1 MSKNAPIKRSIL
13 TKEQRQ
19 KVIDDFKNNI
29 AGDIRVVDAE
39 QYCRADMIIYGMNIT
54 VMRQF
59 CRLEDGLKPV
69 VKRLLWTMYW
79 DHKLSPEGRFV
90 KVPEFL
96 GHVSKYHPHGDIGET
111 FDGLARPWENNAPLI
126 EIHGNK
132 GSLSG
137 EGPAAPRYLDA
148 KLSTYAWKCF
158 FEEFDEDTTDM
169 TENYIRSDIEPV
181 FLPAKYPNFLMNT
194 GSGIGWGYA
203 PSYPPFNLTEAFR
216 LTQAL
221 IKNPDMTNVYLF
233 PDSPRGYNLID
244 DGTILKT
251 CEDGAGNIRG
261 EAVVEYIEDE
271 HALFITGLPEKVMFD
286 SVMTKI
292 AQCVRD
298 KKISGIDN
306 MADTS
311 TIEVSSFMI
320 ELKKGANPYQVIDE
334 LFSSNVGLRAS
345 VSIRFW
351 FAERTSLSHYGL
363 RNAIL
368 EWIDRRVVQKQKFYI
383 KKLGQLQQRK
393 HALTGVIPL
402 LEDPKKYDKVMEIIR
417 YEENDDE
424 TVRKLRDTFPLTSSQ
439 CMILIDMRLRDSN
452 KNRIRNLKIE
462 LDKLIEKTDEYR
474 RIASSK
480 ENIKESIWE
489 DLEEGIQLFGKPRT
503 CRIIKEG
510 EMERPELFYRIVIT
524 KKYVKKLSIGGKQ
537 PGMVSSDDDIIGYYP
552 EVSENDVLMVVD
564 DLGKVYRLQVKKLP
578 SSDISSKGADMS
590 SVIGLK
596 GSAIRSI
603 LINKEMLA
611 RSEEIV
617 LSMFTERGIVKSS
630 PISQYIT
637 NKTELQGILL
647 NPGDK
652 LCWAFVYDNTHTS
665 KDIQQLVYTKDGFGI
680 TINMDTV
687 AIQDRLTKGT
697 QHLKL
702 EDGDVVKSVAQ
713 LSLDD
718 DIFVLTGKGY
728 GKVCELASI
737 FESSKRK
744 QDMIRITSLHD
755 GDEVFRIIPI
765 AKENTSIMAYLQSG
779 EKKELLL
786 KDIEKLPRLSK
797 GKKLVPVRQGDSIYR
812 IKIN

>member
-1 MSKNAPIKRSIL
+1 MSKGVSVKKSIV

-19 KVIDDFKNNI
+19 KIIDDFKNNI
-29 AGDIRVVDAE
+29 AGDVKIVDAE
-39 QYCRADMIIYGMNIT
+39 KYCRADMIVYGMNVS

-59 CRLEDGLKPV
+59 IRLEDGLKPV
-69 VKRLLWTMYW
+69 VKRLLWTMYH
-79 DHKLSPEGRFV
+79 DHDLSPEKRLV

-96 GHVSKYHPHGDIGET
+96 GHTSKYHPHGDIGDT
-111 FDGLARPWENNAPLI
+111 FDGLARPWENNCPLI
-126 EIHGNK
+126 EIHGNR

-148 KLSTYAWKCF
+148 RLSDYAWKCF
-158 FEEFDEDTTDM
+158 FEDFDQDTTDM
-169 TENYIRSDIEPV
+169 TENYIRSDVEPV
-181 FLPAKYPNFLMNT
+181 FLPARYPNFLMNT
-194 GSGIGWGYA
+194 GSGIGWGYS

-221 IKNPDMTNVYLF
+221 IKNPEMTNVYLF

-244 DGTILKT
+244 DGTIVET
-251 CEDGAGNIRG
+251 CETGAGNIRG

-271 HALFITGLPEKVMFD
+271 HALYVTGLPEKIMFD

-311 TIEVSSFMI
+311 TLEVSSFMI

-363 RNAIL
+363 REAIL

-383 KKLGQLQQRK
+383 KKLGQFQQRK

-402 LEDPKKYDKVMEIIR
+402 LEDPKKYEKIMDIIRHGETDDEII
-417 YEENDDE
+417 EEL
-424 TVRKLRDTFPLTSSQ
+424 RKKFPLTSSQ
-439 CMILIDMRLRDSN
+439 CMMLIDMRLRDSN
-452 KNRIRNLKIE
+452 KNRIRNLKVE
-462 LDKLIEKTDEYR
+462 LDKLIEKSDEYR

-480 ENIKESIWE
+480 ENIKETIWM
-489 DLEEGIQLFGKPRT
+489 DLEEGIQLFGKPR
-503 CRIIKEG
+503 CCNIIKEG
-510 EMERPELFYRIVIT
+510 EQDRPELFYRIVIT
-524 KKYVKKLSIGGKQ
+524 KRYVKKLSVGGKQ
-537 PGMVSSDDDIIGYYP
+537 PGLVSSDDDIIGYYP
-552 EVSENDVLMVVD
+552 EVSENDALMVVD
-564 DLGKVYRLQVKKLP
+564 DLGKVYRLQVKRLP
-578 SSDISSKGADMS
+578 SSDMSSKGAEMAT
-590 SVIGLK
+590 VIGLK
-596 GSAIRSI
+596 GAAIRSI
-603 LINKEMLA
+603 LVNKEMLS
-611 RSEEIV
+611 RSNDIV
-617 LSMFTERGIVKSS
+617 LSMFTENGIIKSS

-652 LCWAFVYDNTHTS
+652 ICWAFVYDMTNND
-665 KDIQQLVYTKDGFGI
+665 KNQLLVYTKDGFGI
-680 TINMDTV
+680 SINMETV
-687 AIQDRLTKGT
+687 TIQDRLTKGT

-702 EDGDVVKSVAQ
+702 EDGDVVKSIAQ

-718 DIFVLTGKGY
+718 DVFVLTSKGY

-737 FESSKRK
+737 FEASKRK

-755 GDEVFRIIPI
+755 GDDVFRIIPI
-765 AKENTSIMAYLQSG
+765 DKEHTSVTVYLQSG

-786 KDIEKLPRLSK
+786 KDVEKLPRLSK